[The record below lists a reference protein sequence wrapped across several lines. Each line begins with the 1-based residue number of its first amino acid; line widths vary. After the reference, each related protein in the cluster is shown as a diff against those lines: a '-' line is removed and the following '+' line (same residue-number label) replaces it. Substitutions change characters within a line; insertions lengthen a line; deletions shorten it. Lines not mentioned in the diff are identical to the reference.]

1 MSIASAAWTL
11 STRIFIWRVP
21 TATSP
26 ASVGE
31 AAMGR
36 SPASSSR
43 VVPSGP
49 TSRADG
55 VMASCCPNVRGVIT
69 AHEGAEVFFDL
80 TGRIDF
86 VERDGEISAVSC

>member
-1 MSIASAAWTL
+1 
-11 STRIFIWRVP
+11 
-21 TATSP
+21 
-26 ASVGE
+26 
-31 AAMGR
+31 MGR